1 MIRLSASELRKNYGP
16 TRALAGLSMEL
27 CSGDIVGLA
36 GPNGAGKSTLT
47 RMLAGE
53 ETPDSG
59 SITLD
64 RNGINVVRVTDHV
77 AVVHQE
83 PQVWPNLTVLENLA
97 VGREAS
103 AVGSP
108 RPQVDPLPSLKLL
121 ELERFA
127 HYQLSDLSL
136 AVQQRVEIARAIMYD
151 ADIFLFDEP
160 NSALTDEESKS
171 LFSVMRR
178 LADAGKIVL
187 LITHR
192 LEDFVNSCGRVLVL
206 RDGTIQADLSG
217 NRMTE
222 MAIVRELT
230 HGLNV
235 TEATLRT
242 ETREAAL
249 DPSFVV
255 SLDGCFDPAGSFDRI
270 DLRIVPGTVTIVAG
284 VEGSGARELVRA
296 LGRHSPI
303 SGNMNARRKDGKE
316 IAVSYVA
323 ASRRSTVFQNLS
335 VGDNLVARLDWSSL
349 SNPVPFLSR
358 SKIAARAEAAVKKY
372 FVKTASINHP
382 ITSLSGG
389 NQQKVVV
396 SAAVEYGAELL
407 VIEEP
412 TRGVDFGSKR
422 DIYAILRDYAAKG
435 HAVVLFC
442 TEVPEMYDVGDE
454 VVVVSHGLI
463 MGRMAVGEQASAT
476 ELTHRIT
483 ELESSHPSVQG
494 NA

>member
-1 MIRLSASELRKNYGP
+1 MIRLSATNLRKNYGP

-27 CSGDIVGLA
+27 SSGDIVGLA

-53 ETPDSG
+53 ELPDSG
-59 SITLD
+59 SIILERD
-64 RNGINVVRVTDHV
+64 GRGVDRVTDHV

-108 RPQVDPLPSLKLL
+108 RPKVDPSPALKLL

-136 AVQQRVEIARAIMYD
+136 AVQQRVEIARAIMYE

-206 RDGTIQADLSG
+206 RDGTIQGDLSG
-217 NRMTE
+217 DRMTE

-230 HGLNV
+230 HGLSL
-235 TEATLRT
+235 TEATSRAT
-242 ETREAAL
+242 GRQMPP
-249 DPSFVV
+249 DPSFIV
-255 SLDGCFDPAGSFDRI
+255 SLNSCSDPAGSFDRI
-270 DLRIVPGTVTIVAG
+270 DLNIVPGTVTIVAG

-296 LGRHSPI
+296 LGRYSPI
-303 SGNMNARRKDGKE
+303 SGNLNARRKDGNE

-323 ASRRSTVFQNLS
+323 ASRRSTVFPNLS
-335 VGDNLVARLDWSSL
+335 VGDNLVARLNWSSL
-349 SNPVPFLSR
+349 CSPIPFLSR
-358 SKIAARAEAAVKKY
+358 SKIAARADAAVKKY
-372 FVKTASINHP
+372 FVKTASIDHP

-412 TRGVDFGSKR
+412 TRGVDFSSKR

-435 HAVVLFC
+435 NAVVLFC
-442 TEVPEMYDVGDE
+442 TEVPEMYEVGDE
-454 VVVVSHGLI
+454 VVVVSHGRI
-463 MGRMAVGEQASAT
+463 MGNAAIDEHASAT
-476 ELTHRIT
+476 QLTHRIT
-483 ELESSHPSVQG
+483 ELESGHSTISER
-494 NA
+494 A